1 MRFHQFKRSYDAYIA
16 ATEGGGVS
24 KSPERP
30 VIKKARCSPAASP
43 CPQTEYSEGKNLKI
57 IDRRESPS
65 LITDML
71 NPDPSTERSQPA
83 STAAKELLLAGT
95 MLQTAQEEE
104 KQPAAASQKSV
115 AERFADAQAEAKL
128 LGQEPSLKWVYDQDD
143 ELAGATCGTVSFSRE
158 ELVELSA
165 CWAGRR

>member
-1 MRFHQFKRSYDAYIA
+1 
-16 ATEGGGVS
+16 
-24 KSPERP
+24 
-30 VIKKARCSPAASP
+30 
-43 CPQTEYSEGKNLKI
+43 
-57 IDRRESPS
+57 
-65 LITDML
+65 
-71 NPDPSTERSQPA
+71 
-83 STAAKELLLAGT
+83 

-104 KQPAAASQKSV
+104 KQPAAASQNSV

-143 ELAGATCGTVSFSRE
+143 ELAGATCGTVRFSRE